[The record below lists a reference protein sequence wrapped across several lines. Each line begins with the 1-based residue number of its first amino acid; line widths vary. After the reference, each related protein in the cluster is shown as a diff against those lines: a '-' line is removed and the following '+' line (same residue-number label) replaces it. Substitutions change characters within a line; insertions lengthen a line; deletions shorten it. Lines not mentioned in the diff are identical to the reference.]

1 MYNTGSNSWYN
12 SFQVVATKRLSRG
25 LQFQASY
32 TFSKA
37 LDTTQGQM
45 FGDDC
50 ANSAIGVNPWNT
62 KNDKAQSCFD
72 VPNSAHFSILYQL
85 PTINSNGVLS
95 KVVNGWRLS
104 TLAGLQQGTLTTPN
118 VGQERSFSGIIQQ
131 SNADYL
137 SLNTTSGS
145 VTFPVTVVAGAAPA
159 AGCAVSADGKNAS
172 CTYNFIPYDPATV
185 VQKNGN
191 DRYYN
196 PLMFGQSALG
206 TQGNSPRNLL
216 RAGSIAKFDFSV
228 SKTTKLAFLGEAGGL
243 EFRAEFFNIL
253 NHPNRGI
260 AGGSPFTGTATTGAV
275 FNPTN
280 AKINNVAP
288 AAATLAVEY
297 IGGNTA
303 ATPVGACLGAGP
315 FVTGTCQTNVNITGG
330 GFIQP
335 PTGASSTN
343 PLGTTV
349 ITTTAG
355 TSRQIQL
362 ALKVIF

>member
-72 VPNSAHFSILYQL
+72 VPNSAHFSILFTNS
-85 PTINSNGVLS
+85 PTMKSNGALS
-95 KVVNGWRLS
+95 KVVNGWRIS
-104 TLAGLQQGTLTTPN
+104 TLAGLQQGTLVTPT

-159 AGCAVSADGKNAS
+159 AGCAVSADGKSAS
-172 CTYNFIPYDPATV
+172 CTYNYIPYDPATV
-185 VQKNGN
+185 VQTNGN

-206 TQGNSPRNLL
+206 TQGNLSAQPVARRIHRQVRFL
-216 RAGSIAKFDFSV
+216 RSENDQ
-228 SKTTKLAFLGEAGGL
+228 
-243 EFRAEFFNIL
+243 
-253 NHPNRGI
+253 
-260 AGGSPFTGTATTGAV
+260 
-275 FNPTN
+275 
-280 AKINNVAP
+280 
-288 AAATLAVEY
+288 
-297 IGGNTA
+297 
-303 ATPVGACLGAGP
+303 VGVPG
-315 FVTGTCQTNVNITGG
+315 
-330 GFIQP
+330 
-335 PTGASSTN
+335 
-343 PLGTTV
+343 
-349 ITTTAG
+349 
-355 TSRQIQL
+355 
-362 ALKVIF
+362 